1 MRIVAPTGDTASA
14 LSAEARAPLG
24 FEEHTTGVAM
34 AEKASI
40 WQRIVRWFR
49 PERETYDTRR
59 TRPDDPGD
67 RPNDQF
73 NEPTDQR
80 RAGWSGW

>member
-1 MRIVAPTGDTASA
+1 
-14 LSAEARAPLG
+14 
-24 FEEHTTGVAM
+24 M
-34 AEKASI
+34 AAKASI

-49 PERETYDTRR
+49 PERETYDSRR
-59 TRPDDPGD
+59 TRPDVPGD

-80 RAGWSGW
+80 RAGWAGW